1 MVKKLVYDTNG
12 QNYRRI
18 WKSPGSLRLFH
29 IKNPVFFR
37 RVTHSVKENTG
48 KTVQEDT
55 NFTHVNTILS
65 IYSLVLYH
73 TTP

>member
-1 MVKKLVYDTNG
+1 MVKKLVYYTNG

-37 RVTHSVKENTG
+37 RVGYSAKEIHISIAINIIIYDIY
-48 KTVQEDT
+48 VIH
-55 NFTHVNTILS
+55 FTRR
-65 IYSLVLYH
+65 
-73 TTP
+73 